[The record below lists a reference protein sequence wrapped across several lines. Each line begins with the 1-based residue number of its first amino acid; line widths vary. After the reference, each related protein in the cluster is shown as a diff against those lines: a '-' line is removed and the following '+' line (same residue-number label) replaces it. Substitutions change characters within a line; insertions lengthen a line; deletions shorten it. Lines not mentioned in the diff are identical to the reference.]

1 MTAEIRDDRF
11 YEVVGVD
18 VKVERLA
25 ADFVFTEGPAWHP
38 REGHLTFSDIKG
50 NRMHR
55 WNPKAGGGGEVS
67 VFREPSNMGN
77 GSTYDGEGRLL
88 TCEHATSRVVRA
100 EGGGGE
106 PVVLATH
113 YEGKELNSPNDIVV
127 RGDGGIY
134 FTDPTSGRS
143 AEYGVL
149 REPELDFQGV
159 FRLEPEPG
167 GRLTL
172 LADDFHRPNGL
183 CFSLDDKR
191 LFVNDTMRRH
201 IRAFDLGEGGAVSG
215 GEVWAEVTG
224 ELDGVPDGMKMDSA
238 GSLFC
243 TGPGGIH
250 VFAPDAACL
259 GVILVPEPPANFT
272 WGGEDMRSLFITART
287 SLYHARVNAPGV
299 KLF

>member
-1 MTAEIRDDRF
+1 MTAEIKDDRF
-11 YEVVGVD
+11 YDVVGVD

-55 WNPKAGGGGEVS
+55 WTPKARGGGEVS

-100 EGGGGE
+100 EGGGE

-149 REPELDFQGV
+149 REPEFDFQWV
-159 FRLEPEPG
+159 FRLEPELG

-172 LADDFHRPNGL
+172 LADDFQRPNGL
-183 CFSLDDKR
+183 CFSLDGKR
-191 LFVNDTMRRH
+191 LYVNDTMRRH
-201 IRAFDLGEGGAVSG
+201 IRAFDLGEGGAVIG
-215 GEVWAEVTG
+215 GEEWAEVTG

-272 WGGEDMRSLFITART
+272 WGGEDMRSLFIIART